1 MEPPAIVIYMIDP
14 FSFGVDN
21 PELMRLSSL
30 ALIRCFNNMIQDT
43 RLPSDSLRQSIYL
56 QTISLE
62 SIYSIS
68 GEAQKGLCLQPPLS
82 SKGTMSRAN
91 HLLRGLCMSVYTQSQ
106 RPLTFNT
113 NTKTLTGFGPASAAE
128 RYLKGIEAKVRL
140 KNKKEI
146 AVLVFSYCNSAGPV
160 HEAHVLPSL
169 YSGSSKPKEQE
180 DRRC

>member
-1 MEPPAIVIYMIDP
+1 MAPPESHEEGGDGVKENIDPLHQDLQDQVSEPPAIVIYMIDP

-30 ALIRCFNNMIQDT
+30 ALMRCFNNMVQDT

-62 SIYSIS
+62 SVYSIA
-68 GEAQKGLCLQPPLS
+68 GEAQKMPLNP
-82 SKGTMSRAN
+82 KGNMSRAN

-113 NTKTLTGFGPASAAE
+113 STK
-128 RYLKGIEAKVRL
+128 
-140 KNKKEI
+140 
-146 AVLVFSYCNSAGPV
+146 
-160 HEAHVLPSL
+160 
-169 YSGSSKPKEQE
+169 
-180 DRRC
+180 